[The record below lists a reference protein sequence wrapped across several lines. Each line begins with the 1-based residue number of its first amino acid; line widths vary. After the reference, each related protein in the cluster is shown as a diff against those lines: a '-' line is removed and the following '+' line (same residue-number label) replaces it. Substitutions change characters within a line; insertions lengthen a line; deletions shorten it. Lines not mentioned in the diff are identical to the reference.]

1 MRFLERGLTVSL
13 FLLALSAPISIA
25 ATQTAWALAILFW
38 IVRAVAVRPTFDK
51 QGFDLALLAF
61 VGLSIV
67 SSSFSYE
74 PEVSLRKLVSVSLVT
89 IVYLVCANIRDK
101 NMLRRMVAIL
111 LIAGVFTVAYSLG
124 TLAVGKNLKVVRLT
138 ADSPLRAAGVEEN
151 DTILTAGKQSVS
163 SPDDLG
169 KVADSLGAGSDL
181 ELWIYHFELQYP
193 RTLPV
198 SALSTGADSAARF
211 GIAEWSRGRDTRASG
226 FFGHYTTYA
235 EAIQLILS
243 LAFGL
248 VILAPGGSR
257 YRSLLAIAGAALC
270 IGLFLTVTRA
280 SWAGFILSAAV
291 MVILGTSRKTV
302 LLCLAIAIPVAIA
315 GLFYLQQKR
324 NVSFLDAN
332 DGSTSWRMTVWSE
345 GVDLLIS
352 NPRHLAAGVGMDSIK
367 THYRE
372 WGLFDNGKLPV
383 GHMHSTPL
391 QLALERGVPALIT
404 WIVWMF
410 IYLKLLWGGARRQN
424 LEWPERGILL
434 GSLGGAIG
442 FFASGLVHYNWGDSE
457 VVMIFYLLMGL
468 SLAVLR
474 DSDLD
479 SAVGAGASPNKRQLK
494 AVIRRNEKEL
504 TT

>member
-1 MRFLERGLTVSL
+1 MTEHWQSALTRFLKRGLTASL

-38 IVRAVAVRPTFDK
+38 IIQAFVVRPSFQK
-51 QGFDLALLAF
+51 QSVDLVLLAF
-61 VGLSIV
+61 VGLSIA
-67 SSSFSYE
+67 SSAFSYE

-89 IVYLVCANIRDK
+89 IVYLVSATIRDRK
-101 NMLRRMVAIL
+101 TLRRMGSVLLVA
-111 LIAGVFTVAYSLG
+111 AVFTVAYSLG

-138 ADSPLRAAGVEEN
+138 ADSPLRSAGVEEN
-151 DTILTAGKQSVS
+151 DTILTANKQPVN
-163 SPDDLG
+163 SPDDLAQLAANLSPG
-169 KVADSLGAGSDL
+169 TDL

-193 RTLPV
+193 RTLSV
-198 SALSTGADSAARF
+198 AALSAGTDNAARF
-211 GIAEWSRGRDTRASG
+211 GITEWSRGRDTRATG
-226 FFGHYTTYA
+226 FYGHYTTYA
-235 EAIQLILS
+235 EALQLILS

-248 VILAPGGSR
+248 LIVIPGGFFSR
-257 YRSLLAIAGAALC
+257 YRLLLGAGTLTLG

-291 MVILGTSRKTV
+291 ILVIGTSRKAV
-302 LLCLAIAIPVAIA
+302 LVCLAVAIPVAIG

-324 NVSFLDAN
+324 NVSFVDAK
-332 DGSTSWRMTVWSE
+332 DGSTSWRMTVWRE
-345 GVDLLIS
+345 GVNLLVS
-352 NPRHLAAGVGMDSIK
+352 KPRHLAAGVGMDSIK

-391 QLALERGVPALIT
+391 QLALERGIPALLA

-410 IYLKLLWGGARRQN
+410 IYLKLLWHGLRSPS
-424 LEWPERGILL
+424 LEWPERGVLL

-442 FFASGLVHYNWGDSE
+442 FLASGLVHYNWGDSE

-474 DSDLD
+474 EKGLVD
-479 SAVGAGASPNKRQLK
+479 NQL
-494 AVIRRNEKEL
+494 V
-504 TT
+504 T

>member
-1 MRFLERGLTVSL
+1 MTEHKQSALMTYLDRGLTVSL

-25 ATQTAWALAILFW
+25 ATQTAWALSILFW
-38 IVRAVAVRPTFDK
+38 IIRAVLVRPTF
-51 QGFDLALLAF
+51 QRQAIDLALLTF
-61 VGLSIV
+61 VGLSV
-67 SSSFSYE
+67 MSSAFSYE
-74 PEVSLRKLVSVSLVT
+74 PEVSLRKLLSVSLVT
-89 IVYLVCANIRDK
+89 IVYLVSANIRDRK
-101 NMLRRMVAIL
+101 TLRRMVAVL
-111 LIAGVFTVAYSLG
+111 LVTAVVTVAYSLG

-138 ADSPLRAAGVEEN
+138 ADSPLRTAGVEEN
-151 DTILTAGKQSVS
+151 DTILNANKQSVS
-163 SPDDLG
+163 SPDELA
-169 KVADSLGAGSDL
+169 KIADNLSAGTDL

-193 RTLPV
+193 RSLSV
-198 SALSTGADSAARF
+198 SALSAGTDSAARL
-211 GIAEWSRGRDTRASG
+211 GIAEWSRGRDTRSSG

-235 EAIQLILS
+235 EAIQMILS

-248 VILAPGGSR
+248 LIAAPGVSR
-257 YRSLLAIAGAALC
+257 YRSLLAVAAAALC

-291 MVILGTSRKTV
+291 MIVIGTSRKTV
-302 LLCLAIAIPVAIA
+302 LICLAVAIPLAVG

-324 NVSFLDAN
+324 NISFLDAN
-332 DGSTSWRMTVWSE
+332 DGSTSWRVTVWRE
-345 GVDLLIS
+345 GVDMLIS

-372 WGLFDNGKLPV
+372 WRLFDNGKLPV

-391 QLALERGVPALIT
+391 QLALERGIPALIA

-410 IYLKLLWGGARRQN
+410 IYLKLLWQGLRRQG

-434 GSLGGAIG
+434 GSLGGTLG
-442 FFASGLVHYNWGDSE
+442 FLASGLVHYNWGDSE

-474 DSDLD
+474 K
-479 SAVGAGASPNKRQLK
+479 GPNQ
-494 AVIRRNEKEL
+494 VVS
-504 TT
+504 